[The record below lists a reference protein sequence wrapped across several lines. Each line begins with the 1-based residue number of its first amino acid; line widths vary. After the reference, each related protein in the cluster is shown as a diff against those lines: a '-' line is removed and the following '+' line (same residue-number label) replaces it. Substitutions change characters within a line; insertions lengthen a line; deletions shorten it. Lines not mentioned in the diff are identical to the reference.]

1 MSGTTARHGAGAG
14 ARVGIDVGGT
24 FTDFVLSHPADGRLV
39 HYKEP
44 STPDD
49 PARAVVRGLVT
60 CAAKAGLAP
69 GDVSLLLHGTTIG
82 LNAIIQRAGA
92 RIGLVV
98 TTGFR
103 DILEIARS
111 RMPSSFDFHARK
123 EEPLVPRDRVF
134 EIEAR
139 FDPKGQATRTPDAD
153 ALDALAGAIR
163 AARLDAVA
171 LVTVNGY
178 AAPEAEGA
186 IADALQARC
195 PGVAVTSAARIWPE
209 IREYERTLVAC
220 LNAYIQPLMQGYFAR
235 LASGLAEIGTGAQVF
250 VTASNGG
257 SMSLDSA
264 VARPVETILSGP
276 ASGVMAAA
284 RLAGA
289 AMTGTEVPAIITF
302 DMGGTSSD
310 IAVALDGEPEFA
322 TRTEVGG
329 LPLVLPVVAV
339 SAIGAGGGSIVW
351 IDDHGVLKVGPRSAG
366 AAPGPVAY
374 GRGGREPAVTDA
386 YLATGLIDPSRFLG
400 GRMTL
405 DRGAAD
411 AALAG
416 IAARIGLDGAAPAA
430 AGALAVAT
438 AGMATELFKTLAQR
452 GLDPADFT
460 LVPFGGAGPTHA
472 NLLAQEAGIARVVV
486 PPAAGTFCAL
496 GAVSADL
503 RRDFVRS
510 LRTPLEAGSARRLAA
525 TFAALAGEGRAWLAE
540 EGRFAGDVRLQ
551 RAADMR
557 YAGQAYELRV
567 GLDHLPDDAPETAF
581 AEAFHL
587 EHERVYGF
595 RDASAPIQVTTLRLA
610 VIGRTPALPLPHLP
624 EAQGD
629 PVPRGTRPVY
639 LAGRWREAAV
649 FDRATLAAGHAFAGP
664 AVVEQE
670 DTTVIVLPGWG
681 AHLDRAGNLHLTRSA
696 QA

>member
-1 MSGTTARHGAGAG
+1 MIGSKARPG

-24 FTDFVLSHPADGRLV
+24 FTDFVLAHPADDRLF

-49 PARAVVRGLVT
+49 PARAVVQGLAK
-60 CAAKAGLAP
+60 CAEKAGLAP
-69 GDVSLLLHGTTIG
+69 GDVALLLHGTTIG

-139 FDPKGQATRTPDAD
+139 FDPQGRPTRSPSATE
-153 ALDALAGAIR
+153 LDALGREFQSAK
-163 AARLDAVA
+163 LDAVA
-171 LVTVNGY
+171 LVSLNGY
-178 AAPEAEGA
+178 AASDAENA
-186 IADALQARC
+186 IAEALQARC
-195 PGVAVTSAARIWPE
+195 PGIAVTSAAVIWPE

-220 LNAYIQPLMQGYFAR
+220 LNAYIQPLMQDYFAR
-235 LASGLAEIGTGAQVF
+235 LRGGLTEIGAGAQVF

-257 SMSLDSA
+257 SMSLESA
-264 VARPVETILSGP
+264 TARPVETILSGP
-276 ASGVMAAA
+276 AAGVMAATRVA
-284 RLAGA
+284 AQAG
-289 AMTGTEVPAIITF
+289 VQAIITF

-310 IAVALDGEPEFA
+310 IAIAVGSQPEFA

-339 SAIGAGGGSIVW
+339 SAIGAGGGSIIW

-366 AAPGPVAY
+366 ADPGPVAY
-374 GRGGREPAVTDA
+374 GRGGSSPTVTDA
-386 YLATGLIDPSRFLG
+386 YLATGLIDPERFLG

-405 DRGAAD
+405 DRPAAET
-411 AALAG
+411 ALAE
-416 IAARIGLDGAAPAA
+416 IASCIGLDEPAQAA
-430 AGALAVAT
+430 AGALAVTT

-460 LVPFGGAGPTHA
+460 LMPFGGAGPTHA

-510 LRTPLEAGSARRLAA
+510 LRSTLRADSARHLAQ
-525 TFAALAGEGRAWLAE
+525 TFMALAEEGRAWLAR
-540 EGRFAGDVRLQ
+540 EGQLIHDVRLQ

-567 GLDHLPDDAPETAF
+567 GLDHLGEEADVAAY
-581 AEAFHL
+581 AEAFHR
-587 EHERVYGF
+587 EHERIYGF
-595 RDASAPIQVTTLRLA
+595 SDSRAPIQVTTLRLA
-610 VIGRTPALPLPHLP
+610 VIGPTVPIPTPVLPD
-624 EAQGD
+624 ARND
-629 PVPRGTRPVY
+629 PVPRTTR
-639 LAGRWREAAV
+639 AV
-649 FDRATLAAGHAFAGP
+649 FLASRWQEAQVFERSTLKAGHAFRGP
-664 AVVEQE
+664 AIVEQE
-670 DTTVIVLPGWG
+670 DTTVIVLPEWT
-681 AHLDRAGNLHLTRSA
+681 AHLDAAGNLHLTRSVPA
-696 QA
+696 